1 MNLEVEGSKISGP
14 IMFDRGS
21 FGWMVIS
28 VYQADYCTPQDA
40 DECILCTLTHHTRH
54 SIKKPGCIL
63 APRLS
68 ILSVINSDYFILV
81 EILLCE

>member
-1 MNLEVEGSKISGP
+1 MNLEVEGSKISGS

-40 DECILCTLTHHTRH
+40 DECILFTLTHHTRH
-54 SIKKPGCIL
+54 SIKK
-63 APRLS
+63 ARM
-68 ILSVINSDYFILV
+68 YFSTQAFHFV
-81 EILLCE
+81 CNKF